1 MKAVVS
7 LDEFRKNLS
16 DIVARVMYGNQT
28 VVVQRHNKTGVIVI
42 SEKEYE
48 NLKDPRKRFS
58 SYKDWDRLFS
68 LTDKIRNRMSVSEQ
82 EELEAV
88 IDEEVKTVRT
98 KRQQK
103 VV

>member
-28 VVVQRHNKTGVIVI
+28 YLVQKHNKTGVIVM

-48 NLKDPRKRFS
+48 ELKDPRKRFTSKS
-58 SYKDWDRLFS
+58 SWDKFFVI
-68 LTDKIRNRMSVSEQ
+68 TDKIRSRMSTKDQQELATIINEEIASER
-82 EELEAV
+82 AN
-88 IDEEVKTVRT
+88 K
-98 KRQQK
+98 KQK
-103 VV
+103 VL